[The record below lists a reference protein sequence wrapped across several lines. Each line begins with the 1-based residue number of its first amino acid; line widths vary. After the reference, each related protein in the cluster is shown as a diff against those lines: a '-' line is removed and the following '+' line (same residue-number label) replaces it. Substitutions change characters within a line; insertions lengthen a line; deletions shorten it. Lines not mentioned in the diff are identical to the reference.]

1 MSFLRYPRQS
11 IKVNKKKDGATP
23 FKFATLVS
31 SRLNVDLLVEL
42 PEGEDLNEWLAINT
56 YDFFTH
62 VKVLYGTLSHSCTDV
77 TCPVMS
83 AANWDYLWADGVKIK
98 KPIKVTAPQYCTYL
112 FEWIQGMIESES
124 KFPTRDDAE
133 FSSSFRKKVVLPS
146 FKRLSRVYAHMYYSH
161 KDRMREL
168 GLIECLDTS
177 FAHFM
182 AFVNRY
188 ELITAKKD
196 LAPLTPLLE
205 ASES

>member
-1 MSFLRYPRQS
+1 M
-11 IKVNKKKDGATP
+11 NKKREGAP

-42 PEGEDLNEWLAINT
+42 PEGEDLNEWLAINA

-62 VKVLYGTLSHSCTDV
+62 VKVLYGTLSDHCTDSS
-77 TCPVMS
+77 CPVMS

-98 KPIKVTAPQYCTYL
+98 KPIKVTAPEYCRYL
-112 FEWIQGMIESES
+112 FEWIQKMIESES
-124 KFPTRDDAE
+124 KFPTREGAT
-133 FSSSFRKKVVLPS
+133 FSSSFRKKVILPT
-146 FKRLSRVYAHMYYSH
+146 FKRISRVYAHIYYSH

-168 GLIECLDTS
+168 GLVECLDTS

-182 AFVNRY
+182 AFVNAY
-188 ELITAKKD
+188 DLITASKD

-205 ASES
+205 APESDS